1 MPSANPLPRDPR
13 PHRRIRDSVRA
24 GLVWGIAAAAVN
36 IFIWLIARAFS
47 VPTQVWSDPQ
57 GVGQLIDIGPLV
69 IVGATLL
76 ASLLAGLATGVFA
89 RYVRQAVRWILAIG
103 TLVLVAS
110 LTGPWQQPDS
120 VPTSTRVV
128 LTFMHVVTT
137 LLVTFGLSRG
147 IWGDDR
153 AVVA

>member
-13 PHRRIRDSVRA
+13 PHRRIRASVRA
-24 GLVWGIAAAAVN
+24 GLVWGVAAAAVN
-36 IFIWLIARAFS
+36 IFLWLIARAFS
-47 VPTQVWSDPQ
+47 VPTQVWSDRQ
-57 GVGQLIDIGPLV
+57 GLGQLIDIGPLI

-76 ASLLAGLATGVFA
+76 ASLLAGLAAGILA
-89 RYVRQAVRWILAIG
+89 RYVRQAVRWIIASGLF
-103 TLVLVAS
+103 VLVAS

-120 VPTSTRVV
+120 VPTSTSVV
-128 LTFMHVVTT
+128 LTVMHVVTA

-147 IWGDDR
+147 IWDDDR

>member
-13 PHRRIRDSVRA
+13 PHRRIRASVRA
-24 GLVWGIAAAAVN
+24 GLVWGITATAVN

-47 VPTQVWSDPQ
+47 VPMLVWSDPQ
-57 GVGQLIDIGPLV
+57 GVGQLIEVGPLV

-76 ASLLAGLATGVFA
+76 ASLLAGLAIGVFA
-89 RYVRQAVRWILAIG
+89 RYVRRAVRWIIAIG
-103 TLVLVAS
+103 ALVLVAS
-110 LTGPWQQPDS
+110 LTGPWQQPDA

-128 LTFMHVVTT
+128 LTFMHVVTA